1 VYLTLEVVE
10 NGGVFKHHAHV
21 NFPGAT
27 ETDLNALVDSIVA
40 SAFPAATVVE

>member
-1 VYLTLEVVE
+1 VD